1 MGIKLLYGF
10 AAFLE
15 TGIGIWIF
23 GQAFPKREK
32 MEKRHR
38 LSEWLVFFWITLCAY
53 SFPNFYWGISDKE
66 KYIGGL
72 MAVHIAVA
80 AAYVI
85 YRMVRKQLGQMESG
99 FIRCL
104 LFTGMSLCVTCQFWD
119 SYQSYNASL
128 VGNLFPPFFLWAF
141 YRCSFVQAYLWQF
154 FFSTNLGMLKN
165 IYITYAGIFENR
177 RLEDFF
183 YWPRS
188 HTYPEV
194 FYLLALCIGLILIN
208 RYMPLKK
215 AVASVLEDHKRVLF
229 SFTAAEWL
237 ILSIIVKFGIGKV
250 ETNNFAAALT
260 ITGIMASCML
270 VIYIRF
276 VTKTNLAERK
286 LLDMRNE
293 IIERQYREMKK
304 TYERYRCVVHDEK
317 HMLMYLKEC
326 LENGDIPR
334 AQKIVDSYQTNINE
348 AGRCRWTG
356 IQNMDFILSIKKQQM
371 DDLFIKLEM
380 ECQAET
386 IPMDDADFVV
396 MFSNL
401 LDNAIEAA
409 QQCRTEKRKI
419 KVILKNINS
428 MFFLKVRNACKH
440 QPKTKEQ
447 RFLTSKK
454 DKERHGWGIESVKH
468 IVEKY
473 KGEISFCYSEEYFEV
488 SVLINI
494 EEK

>member
-237 ILSIIVKFGIGKV
+237 ILSIIVK
-250 ETNNFAAALT
+250 L
-260 ITGIMASCML
+260 
-270 VIYIRF
+270 
-276 VTKTNLAERK
+276 
-286 LLDMRNE
+286 
-293 IIERQYREMKK
+293 
-304 TYERYRCVVHDEK
+304 
-317 HMLMYLKEC
+317 
-326 LENGDIPR
+326 
-334 AQKIVDSYQTNINE
+334 
-348 AGRCRWTG
+348 
-356 IQNMDFILSIKKQQM
+356 
-371 DDLFIKLEM
+371 
-380 ECQAET
+380 
-386 IPMDDADFVV
+386 
-396 MFSNL
+396 
-401 LDNAIEAA
+401 
-409 QQCRTEKRKI
+409 
-419 KVILKNINS
+419 
-428 MFFLKVRNACKH
+428 
-440 QPKTKEQ
+440 
-447 RFLTSKK
+447 
-454 DKERHGWGIESVKH
+454 
-468 IVEKY
+468 
-473 KGEISFCYSEEYFEV
+473 
-488 SVLINI
+488 
-494 EEK
+494 